1 MVTARRRVQRGRVGG
16 PPEEVA
22 MTVSQLHAL
31 YVAAHAQ
38 ARRLA
43 PRPSHELTVSC
54 GGITALE
61 RLILELALLDA
72 TNGTPA
78 RTLPAFTRAL
88 EHGADVLSA
97 LGLRLERTGPALAPG
112 SPPPRGAGPG
122 RGIDRAA

>member
-1 MVTARRRVQRGRVGG
+1 
-16 PPEEVA
+16 

-54 GGITALE
+54 SGITALE

-78 RTLPAFTRAL
+78 RTLPAFERAVDQ
-88 EHGADVLSA
+88 GADVLCA
-97 LGLRLERTGPALAPG
+97 LGLRFERAGTALALG
-112 SPPPRGAGPG
+112 
-122 RGIDRAA
+122 RAA